1 MYMGACV
8 YSTGVKAVPDVS
20 VFFLLGN
27 RREIINNKK
36 TVFFFFD
43 RPVFVYSFP
52 FFFSI
57 VMEK

>member
-20 VFFLLGN
+20 VFFYLVT
-27 RREIINNKK
+27 EEKIINNKK

>member
-20 VFFLLGN
+20 VFFYLVT
-27 RREIINNKK
+27 EEKIINNKK

-52 FFFSI
+52 FFSRS
-57 VMEK
+57 